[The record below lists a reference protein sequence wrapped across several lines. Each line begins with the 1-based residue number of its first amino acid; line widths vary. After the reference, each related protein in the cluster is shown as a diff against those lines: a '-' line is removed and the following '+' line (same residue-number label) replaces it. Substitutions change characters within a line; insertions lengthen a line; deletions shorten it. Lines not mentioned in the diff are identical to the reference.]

1 MKKNLFPFLFFVFAA
16 LGAGAQVNNTEPADP
31 KPGPQEAWQQLAR
44 PTLGWGTTDVRYSR
58 SQVPETSQKPPVLRA
73 WRGER
78 VSAQAVLAT
87 PVDLGEVSIEVSDL
101 RCGKSVIPAS
111 AIKKYFVRYVLTET
125 YGNRKDSFLM
135 ADRLDPVET
144 LKVEACTTR
153 PLWLDIHVPA
163 DAKPRTYRGTLKVR
177 PATAPPSPFRGSN
190 SPFIRLWR
198 KKRDEEQYYCYQLVS
213 HRYLYSFKFRKL

>member
-1 MKKNLFPFLFFVFAA
+1 MKKYLFPFLFFVFAA

-101 RCGKSVIPAS
+101 RFCKHVLPAS
-111 AIKKYFVRYVLTET
+111 AVRKYFLREPLIRRFGKAWYDEL
-125 YGNRKDSFLM
+125 
-135 ADRLDPVET
+135 
-144 LKVEACTTR
+144 CTVAEILLQPTSSG
-153 PLWLDIHVPA
+153 IA
-163 DAKPRTYRGTLKVR
+163 
-177 PATAPPSPFRGSN
+177 
-190 SPFIRLWR
+190 
-198 KKRDEEQYYCYQLVS
+198 
-213 HRYLYSFKFRKL
+213 

>member
-1 MKKNLFPFLFFVFAA
+1 MKYLLSFLFAFTA
-16 LGAGAQVNNTEPADP
+16 LCMGAQVNNTELPDP
-31 KPGPQEAWQQLAR
+31 KPGPQEAWQQLAQ
-44 PTLGWGTTDVRYSR
+44 PVLGWGTTDVRYSR

-87 PVDLGEVSIEVSDL
+87 PMDLGEVSIEVSDL

-111 AIKKYFVRYVLTET
+111 AVKKYFVRYVLTET
-125 YGNRKDSFLM
+125 YGNREDSFLM

-144 LKVEACTTR
+144 LKVEACTAR

-163 DAKPRTYRGTLKVR
+163 DAKPGVYKGTVKVS
-177 PATAPPSPFRGSN
+177 PATDPPSPFRGSLSLPLASN
-190 SPFIRLWR
+190 ISSLAI
-198 KKRDEEQYYCYQLVS
+198 DI
-213 HRYLYSFKFRKL
+213 YLYSPLKGVRGSLLS